1 MNLDEFAFFNQQL
14 AAMLRDGIPLEGA
27 VRRLAADMHRGR
39 LRAELEL
46 LVNDL
51 TQGTPLTEALAK
63 RRLPELYC
71 RLLSLGARSENL
83 PDTLTLVA
91 DYYQRQ
97 HALWTRLKGLLVY
110 PVLLLIA
117 CFLLSVLLWQINS
130 RIVFPLWLNSIPGL
144 AENPFQSSSLP
155 PITMVAMPLL
165 RSAWLFPL
173 FFFVPLVFVGLLWW
187 NASLR
192 QKFLDRLPAFR
203 EARLAQTAAAAELL
217 LTTGM
222 PLPEA
227 LAVLADFQPAG
238 PLRTE
243 LTQWA
248 KNIAGGVQKFA
259 GIAASSRFV
268 PPLFIW
274 LVDSAG
280 EDLRA
285 GFKRAAE
292 FYEERAKSR
301 IQIMLYAAL
310 PVSVLLVGS
319 AVVVQA
325 FLITSMYVVFLDLF
339 NSLGF

>member
-27 VRRLAADMHRGR
+27 VRRLAADMHRGQ
-39 LRAELEL
+39 LRAELEH

-71 RLLSLGARSENL
+71 RLLGLGARSENL

-117 CFLLSVLLWQINS
+117 SFLLSILLWQIND
-130 RIVFPLWLNSIPGL
+130 RFVVPLWVDSIRALIEGRTLPG
-144 AENPFQSSSLP
+144 
-155 PITMVAMPLL
+155 ITMVALPLIQN
-165 RSAWLFPL
+165 AWVFPL
-173 FFFVPLVFVGLLWW
+173 FFVLPLLLVGALWW

-192 QKFLDRLPAFR
+192 QKILDRLPAFR

-227 LAVLADFQPAG
+227 LGLLADFQPAG

-243 LTQWA
+243 LKQWA
-248 KNIAGGVQKFA
+248 NNIAGGVQKFA
-259 GIAASSRFV
+259 AIAAGSRFV

-280 EDLRA
+280 ENLRA

-292 FYEERAKSR
+292 LYEERAKSR

-310 PVSVLLVGS
+310 PVSVLVVGS

-325 FLITSMYVVFLDLF
+325 FLITSMYVVLIDLF
-339 NSLGF
+339 NTMGF